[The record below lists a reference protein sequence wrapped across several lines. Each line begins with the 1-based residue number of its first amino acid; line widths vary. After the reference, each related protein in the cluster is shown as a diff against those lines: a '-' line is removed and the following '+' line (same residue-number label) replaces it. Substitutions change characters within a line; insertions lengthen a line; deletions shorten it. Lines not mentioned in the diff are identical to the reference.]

1 MSAGDEQEVDRLV
14 QAVTERVL
22 ARLAGGGGSTTSIGG
37 RRRRVAVLLAA
48 PSGHLVALAERV
60 GAIRRAGWPVRTIA
74 SSAALRELDRTGLR
88 DRFGKDVDD
97 VEQAGIAERLAELC
111 PGDVVVLATA
121 GFASGRRLRD
131 LDDDDPFVRLV
142 TQGLLRGQQVLVVTD
157 DLTPTVP
164 ASRNGVARR
173 AEALLRDIGG
183 LGVELVRI
191 SELPALLDRLVAAD
205 VTISQTV
212 GQLLTE
218 ADVERIRASGETRLA
233 LAARTIVTPLARS
246 RAVELGLELVEKGT
260 G

>member
-1 MSAGDEQEVDRLV
+1 VSASDDKEIDRLV
-14 QAVTERVL
+14 QAITERVL

-37 RRRRVAVLLAA
+37 RRRRVVVLLAA
-48 PSGHLVALAERV
+48 PSGHLAALADCV
-60 GAIRRAGWPVRTIA
+60 DAVRRAGWPVRTIA
-74 SSAALRELDRTGLR
+74 STAVLRELDRAGLR
-88 DRFGKDVDD
+88 ERFGKDIDD
-97 VEQAGIAERLAELC
+97 AGQAGIADRLAELR
-111 PGDVVVLATA
+111 PGDVMVLATA
-121 GFASGRRLRD
+121 GFASARRLHD

-142 TQGLLRGQQVLVVTD
+142 TQGLLRGLQVLVVTD
-157 DLTPTVP
+157 DLTPALP
-164 ASRNGVARR
+164 ASRNEVARR

-183 LGVELVRI
+183 LGVELVRV
-191 SELPALLDRLVAAD
+191 SDLPALLDRLVASD

-246 RAVELGLELVEKGT
+246 RAAELGLELVEKGT